1 MKPTKVGPMLSESVK
16 PESPGS
22 CSPAGAPN
30 VLVLMR
36 DDVGFGADDA
46 GGLCWRRD
54 LNTGPTTLL
63 QRTGSNTTAFIQR
76 HYALLRGVALITGR
90 NHHTDATGI
99 IMEFSS
105 PYAGYNSLLSKSAGS
120 VGKILTDNGYG
131 TAWLGKNH
139 NIPDWETTP
148 AGPYDLWPTG
158 GLGFQYFYGFFGAD
172 AHQYYPAVYEN
183 TTPIDPY
190 LGKKNYHFDSD
201 MADHA
206 INWIHTEKAVSPDK
220 PFFAYY
226 TPGAT
231 HAPHQVP
238 KEWADKFKGKFDMGW
253 DKLREMIF
261 EQQKAKGIIPPDT
274 VLNPTPK
281 DYVRWDSLSPAM
293 KKVCARE
300 MEVYA
305 GYLAFTDYNIGRVI
319 QSIKDEGQLD
329 NTLIIY
335 IQGDNGA
342 SAEDPTGYG
351 MTSEIG
357 VLVNGLEDT
366 EKYMTE
372 HIADFGG
379 PWMQNH
385 YSHGWA
391 HAMNTP
397 YQWDKK
403 VASHLGGTR
412 TSMVVSWPNRIKH
425 VGEMRSQFV
434 HITDIVPTILEA
446 ANIPAP
452 ETIDG
457 IKQQPMAG
465 TSIAYTWTTP
475 RLPKN
480 TQHSTSIIANRAIY
494 HDGWMANTT
503 PKRLPW
509 VSQGAT
515 TPDPVKDYQW

>member
-1 MKPTKVGPMLSESVK
+1 MLSFTCRSDYRAQ
-16 PESPGS
+16 PSHR
-22 CSPAGAPN
+22 C
-30 VLVLMR
+30 
-36 DDVGFGADDA
+36 D
-46 GGLCWRRD
+46 
-54 LNTGPTTLL
+54 
-63 QRTGSNTTAFIQR
+63 
-76 HYALLRGVALITGR
+76 R
-90 NHHTDATGI
+90 NHHGVLQSISGI
-99 IMEFSS
+99 QQLDVEER
-105 PYAGYNSLLSKSAGS
+105 GHDW
-120 VGKILTDNGYG
+120 KILTDNGYD
-131 TAWLGKNH
+131 TAWFGKNH
-139 NIPDWETTP
+139 NVPDWETTP
-148 AGPYDLWPTG
+148 AGPFDLWPTG

-201 MADHA
+201 IADHA
-206 INWIHTEKAVSPDK
+206 INWIHMEKAVSPNK

-231 HAPHQVP
+231 HASHHVP

-253 DKLREMIF
+253 DKLREIIF

-281 DYVRWDSLSPAM
+281 EYVRWDSLSPAM

-305 GYLAFTDYNIGRVI
+305 GYLAYTDYNIGRVI

-342 SAEDPTGYG
+342 SAEDPTGHG

-357 VLVNGLEDT
+357 VLVNGLVDT

-379 PWMQNH
+379 PWMLNH

-403 VASHLGGTR
+403 VASHLGDRVHPWSFPGQSGLSRSARYAASLCTLP
-412 TSMVVSWPNRIKH
+412 TSFPQFLKPLTFPRLKRSTALSSNPWQAQALRIH
-425 VGEMRSQFV
+425 G
-434 HITDIVPTILEA
+434 
-446 ANIPAP
+446 
-452 ETIDG
+452 
-457 IKQQPMAG
+457 
-465 TSIAYTWTTP
+465 TTP
-475 RLPKN
+475 RLPN
-480 TQHSTSIIANRAIY
+480 DTRRSTLIHRQSRYLSRRVDGEYNAKTASVGGRGTDNAGPRQRLQMGTLRPDKGLLAIARCRK
-494 HDGWMANTT
+494 GQ
-503 PKRLPW
+503 PGQ
-509 VSQGAT
+509 S
-515 TPDPVKDYQW
+515 